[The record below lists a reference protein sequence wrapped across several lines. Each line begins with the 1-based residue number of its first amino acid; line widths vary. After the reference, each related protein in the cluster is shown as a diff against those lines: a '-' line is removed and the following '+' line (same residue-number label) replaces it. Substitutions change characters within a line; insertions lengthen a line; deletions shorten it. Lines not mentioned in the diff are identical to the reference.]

1 LNNPGLIKPGGGY
14 IIMILVTSA
23 YGNNGRRLIPKLAAE
38 GIEVRAINLSDKTEE
53 LKELGADEVIVG
65 NALDPVTLNNAM
77 RDVESVFHVGP
88 SFHPQEAEMG
98 IAVINAASAAE
109 VEHFVYD
116 SVLHPQINALLQHRM
131 KLTVEKHLINSNLN
145 YTILQP
151 MHYMQNINISNVYHG
166 GLFIQASSLET
177 RLSFVD
183 MDDKVGVAA
192 KVLTEDGH
200 YGATYELCGDDYL
213 NAIEIAEIM
222 TKVLGRKI
230 KPKLVPKEY
239 IISGFQKAHPDYGNY
254 PAKGFNALFDYYSKY
269 GFFGNPNVLQ
279 WLLGRNPTTLE
290 DYIKKEFNKITQTK

>member
-1 LNNPGLIKPGGGY
+1 
-14 IIMILVTSA
+14 MILVTSA

-65 NALDPVTLNNAM
+65 NALDPVTLNKAM

-213 NAIEIAEIM
+213 NAIEISEIM
-222 TKVLGRKI
+222 TRVLGKNI
-230 KPKLVPKEY
+230 EPKLVSKEL
-239 IISGFQKAHPDYGNY
+239 IISRIEKGDRIVADYEIKAI
-254 PAKGFNALFDYYSKY
+254 AKALK
-269 GFFGNPNVLQ
+269 VTVE
-279 WLLGRNPTTLE
+279 WLL
-290 DYIKKEFNKITQTK
+290 KEK